1 MTNPWIRIMRPFNC
15 FLLTMCAIVGIM
27 VSNPEEFYSGSD
39 LIDHLPTLIMI
50 FIGGWALSASAM
62 VLNDYFD
69 IEIDKINDP
78 DRPIPSGEI
87 KPKQALSFG
96 LILIA
101 IGILMGIGI
110 DLYEFFMQTGSQVGV
125 SIVTAV
131 ICAIMAAGYTKY
143 MKRFSIVGNLAV
155 SIGVWMGFLYGDLV
169 FDFMPEALP
178 ECMAAAA
185 FFLNF
190 GREVSK
196 GIMDIEGDR
205 ENKVTTVA
213 TALGSK
219 WTARI
224 ASAIIFLAIPA
235 SIIPIFVAGASWVYL
250 FSINVIQAL
259 VLAVSIWLL
268 IDYRPETIKKIKY
281 VVLVTMLLALIAFS
295 LEAFLGG
302 FVVDPIIPVV

>member
-27 VSNPEEFYSGSD
+27 VSNPEEFYSVSD
-39 LIDHLPTLIMI
+39 LLGHLPTLVMI

-69 IEIDKINDP
+69 IEVDKINDP
-78 DRPIPSGEI
+78 KRPIPSGEI
-87 KPKQALSFG
+87 TPKQALTFG
-96 LILIA
+96 IILIA
-101 IGILMGIGI
+101 VGILMGIGI
-110 DLYEFFMQTGSQVGV
+110 DLFENIRHGSQFGV

-131 ICAIMAAGYTKY
+131 ICAIMAAAYTKY
-143 MKRFSIVGNLAV
+143 MKRFSIVGNMAV

-169 FDFMPEALP
+169 FDFMPEVLP
-178 ECMAAAA
+178 QCMGAAA

-219 WTARI
+219 WTAII
-224 ASAIIFLAIPA
+224 ASAIIFLAIPV

-268 IDYRPETIKKIKY
+268 IDHKPATIKRIKY

-302 FVVDPIIPVV
+302 YVVDSIIPVV

>member
-1 MTNPWIRIMRPFNC
+1 MINPWIRIMRPFNC

-27 VSNPEEFYSGSD
+27 VSNPEEFQVASQ
-39 LIDHLPTLIMI
+39 LLNHLPSLIMI

-69 IEIDKINDP
+69 IEVDKINDP

-87 KPKQALSFG
+87 KPNQALTFG
-96 LILIA
+96 LILIS
-101 IGILMGIGI
+101 IGLLMGLGI
-110 DLYEFFMQTGSQVGV
+110 DLYEFFMNDSQIGV
-125 SIVTAV
+125 SIITAV
-131 ICAIMAAGYTKY
+131 ICAIMAAAYTRY

-169 FDFMPEALP
+169 FDFMPEVLP
-178 ECMAAAA
+178 QCMAAAA

-213 TALGSK
+213 TAFGSK

-224 ASAIIFLAIPA
+224 ASAIIFLAIPT

-281 VVLVTMLLALIAFS
+281 VVLVTMLLALVAFS

>member
-27 VSNPEEFYSGSD
+27 VSNPEEFYSVSD
-39 LIDHLPTLIMI
+39 LLGHLPTLVMI

-69 IEIDKINDP
+69 IEVDKINDP
-78 DRPIPSGEI
+78 KRPIPSGEI
-87 KPKQALSFG
+87 TPKQALTFG
-96 LILIA
+96 IILIA

-110 DLYEFFMQTGSQVGV
+110 DLFEYFRHGSQFGV
-125 SIVTAV
+125 SIITAV
-131 ICAIMAAGYTKY
+131 ICAVMAAGYTKY

-169 FDFMPEALP
+169 FDFMLEALP
-178 ECMAAAA
+178 QCMGAAA

-213 TALGSK
+213 TALGPK

-224 ASAIIFLAIPA
+224 ASAIIFLALPV

-268 IDYRPETIKKIKY
+268 IDHKPETIKKIKY

-302 FVVDPIIPVV
+302 YVVDSIIPIV